1 MKESSTKTVLVLF
14 LFIKSNDHQPMVL
27 STVKEK
33 FFLSVLIC
41 VHHVCSSVRLLVTEM
56 CYEYILAWRG
66 EDTEGGLKLARR
78 KGERGERIDD
88 QKIKLKTFFFKE
100 YVVYFL
106 AWWWS
111 PLPSSATS
119 TEQTPLNPAAPHAD
133 HTLTIRLII
142 YTK

>member
-41 VHHVCSSVRLLVTEM
+41 IHHVCSSVRLLVTEM
-56 CYEYILAWRG
+56 YYEYISAWRG

-88 QKIKLKTFFFKE
+88 QKIKLKTFFLKN
-100 YVVYFL
+100 
-106 AWWWS
+106 
-111 PLPSSATS
+111 T
-119 TEQTPLNPAAPHAD
+119 
-133 HTLTIRLII
+133 
-142 YTK
+142 

>member
-41 VHHVCSSVRLLVTEM
+41 IHHVCSSVRLLVTEM
-56 CYEYILAWRG
+56 YYEYILAWRG
-66 EDTEGGLKLARR
+66 ADTEGGLKLARR

-88 QKIKLKTFFFKE
+88 QKIKLKTFF
-100 YVVYFL
+100 
-106 AWWWS
+106 
-111 PLPSSATS
+111 
-119 TEQTPLNPAAPHAD
+119 
-133 HTLTIRLII
+133 
-142 YTK
+142 